1 MARMNP
7 EQTSSSYQRQP
18 SFNFFGVLLQE
29 PKSIRVVSAITLV
42 VLLALLGGC
51 LPEEPPLASRV
62 VQYFPAPIVDA
73 FWTSDQQARAWHEAG
88 DPLRAA
94 SLYRDPVW
102 KGIAFEDAGDLAQA
116 AATFRRVDSA
126 EGAFLLGNALAR
138 SQKLAVATQAYTQ
151 ALDLT
156 PDFQEAKFNL
166 DWVQGLLALGEKEY
180 EDFGGTGGQL
190 EADEFVFDDR
200 AANAVGEMTI
210 DEARVQ
216 GLSPEAIR
224 EMWMRRVQTT
234 PGDFLRLKFAYQ
246 AQVELDDIRNG
257 TSP

>member
-1 MARMNP
+1 MARINP
-7 EQTSSSYQRQP
+7 KQTSSSNRRQP
-18 SFNFFGVLLQE
+18 RFGFSGVLQE
-29 PKSIRVVSAITLV
+29 PQSIRVVSAVTLV
-42 VLLALLGGC
+42 VLLALLSGC
-51 LPEEPPLASRV
+51 LSEEPPLASRV

-73 FWTSDQQARAWHEAG
+73 FWTSDQQARAWHEGG

-116 AATFRRVDSA
+116 AATFSRVDTA

-138 SQKLAVATQAYTQ
+138 SQKLAAAAQAYTQ

-156 PDFQEAKFNL
+156 PNFQEAKFNL
-166 DWVQGLLALGEKEY
+166 DWVQGLLTLGEKEY

>member
-7 EQTSSSYQRQP
+7 EQTSSSNLRQP
-18 SFNFFGVLLQE
+18 RFNFFGVLQE
-29 PKSIRVVSAITLV
+29 PKSIRGASAVTLV
-42 VLLALLGGC
+42 VLLALLVGC
-51 LPEEPPLASRV
+51 RPEAPPLRSRV

-88 DPLRAA
+88 DPVRAA

-116 AATFRRVDSA
+116 AATFSRVDTA
-126 EGAFLLGNALAR
+126 EGAFRLGNALAR
-138 SQKLAVATQAYTQ
+138 SQKLAGATQAYTQ
-151 ALDLT
+151 ALGLI
-156 PDFQEAKFNL
+156 PNFQEAKFNL
-166 DWVQGLLALGEKEY
+166 DWVQGLLELGEKKY

-200 AANAVGEMTI
+200 AVNAIGEMTI

-246 AQVELDDIRNG
+246 AQGDLDDVRNG

>member
-1 MARMNP
+1 MARMKP
-7 EQTSSSYQRQP
+7 EQASSPNRRQLR
-18 SFNFFGVLLQE
+18 FEFGGVLQG
-29 PKSIRVVSAITLV
+29 PKSIPVVSAVTLV

-51 LPEEPPLASRV
+51 QSEGPPMASRV

-94 SLYRDPVW
+94 SLYRNPIW
-102 KGIAFEDAGDLAQA
+102 KGIAFEDAGDLTQA
-116 AATFRRVDSA
+116 AATFSRVDTA
-126 EGAFLLGNALAR
+126 EGAFLYGNALAR
-138 SQKLAVATQAYTQ
+138 SQKLAAAAHAYSQ
-151 ALDLT
+151 ALVLMPDL
-156 PDFQEAKFNL
+156 QEAKFNL
-166 DWVQGLLALGEKEY
+166 GWVQGLIALGENEY

-200 AANAVGEMTI
+200 AANAIGEMTI

-246 AQVELDDIRNG
+246 AQGDLEGIRSE